1 MYFIQL
7 NIYLNMKNPKFIPN
21 TKVRVNHKYFT
32 MRSSKI
38 LRGGPGHKRKLHLF
52 TWKQYT
58 CTQKAELDKYALRI
72 GFTENIYYKDK
83 LNHKTGSS
91 RMGSPTGIPKCSL
104 QNQRGVKLQIQLC
117 LTSVI
122 HSVTFILS

>member
-1 MYFIQL
+1 
-7 NIYLNMKNPKFIPN
+7 MKNPKFIPN

-38 LRGGPGHKRKLHLF
+38 LRGGPGHKRQLHLF

-83 LNHKTGSS
+83 LNYKTGCKFKVWNRIEFKLLHSADP
-91 RMGSPTGIPKCSL
+91 GSTKMF
-104 QNQRGVKLQIQLC
+104 
-117 LTSVI
+117 TY
-122 HSVTFILS
+122 